1 MEKQGFPL
9 ESFHRDAVM
18 QKFVNWANTQHFS
31 LTEQCHHLRWYWLSP
46 RMFFGFLFLSF
57 SWVATRPSGM
67 SLGGH
72 QPRPALHVCDWLQK
86 CAVLK
91 ISYLQKIKAIK
102 FNMVKSLL
110 TPNSVVG
117 DGGPILMGKKK
128 KRQNFLGI
136 VWGHW
141 EVLKILLTAFRVT
154 RIWLCAICCS
164 CAFFFAQCLYD
175 QADKSSLLLVKVPR
189 DAALLQIQFRV
200 SVEESFLEKTVI
212 NVSFTASKIVFW
224 VLFWRFFFPILL
236 QCSHSVVLSSRFRA
250 PFSVPFCCLLWA
262 DLICSIQHWD
272 IQFFVLQAI
281 FSLTQD
287 FLTVKVLFELSK
299 WIFFPRWQGSF
310 AVQWKT
316 LICWL
321 FFFLGLY

>member
-1 MEKQGFPL
+1 
-9 ESFHRDAVM
+9 
-18 QKFVNWANTQHFS
+18 
-31 LTEQCHHLRWYWLSP
+31 
-46 RMFFGFLFLSF
+46 
-57 SWVATRPSGM
+57 
-67 SLGGH
+67 
-72 QPRPALHVCDWLQK
+72 
-86 CAVLK
+86 
-91 ISYLQKIKAIK
+91 
-102 FNMVKSLL
+102 
-110 TPNSVVG
+110 
-117 DGGPILMGKKK
+117 MGRKKK
-128 KRQNFLGI
+128 KDKFF
-136 VWGHW
+136 W
-141 EVLKILLTAFRVT
+141 ELFGDTEKFWRCFWQLSESPESDFVPFVALVL
-154 RIWLCAICCS
+154 
-164 CAFFFAQCLYD
+164 FFAQCLYD
-175 QADKSSLLLVKVPR
+175 QADKSSLLLVKVPK

-299 WIFFPRWQGSF
+299 WIFFPQMTGQFRC
-310 AVQWKT
+310 AVEDSY
-316 LICWL
+316 LL
-321 FFFLGLY
+321 AFFFLGLY

>member
-1 MEKQGFPL
+1 MPPSEVILIVTTYVF
-9 ESFHRDAVM
+9 
-18 QKFVNWANTQHFS
+18 
-31 LTEQCHHLRWYWLSP
+31 WLSVP
-46 RMFFGFLFLSF
+46 FFQLSGHAAF
-57 SWVATRPSGM
+57 RDVSGRPSAA
-67 SLGGH
+67 SSSTRVWLTTE
-72 QPRPALHVCDWLQK
+72 VCCPEDLLSPK
-86 CAVLK
+86 NKGYK
-91 ISYLQKIKAIK
+91 IQYGKVIIESKLSGWRWRSHL
-102 FNMVKSLL
+102 N
-110 TPNSVVG
+110 G
-117 DGGPILMGKKK
+117 EKKK
-128 KRQNFLGI
+128 KTKFSGNCLGTPRSFEDPFDSFPSHQNLTMC
-136 VWGHW
+136 H
-141 EVLKILLTAFRVT
+141 LLL
-154 RIWLCAICCS
+154 LC
-164 CAFFFAQCLYD
+164 FFFAQCLYD
-175 QADKSSLLLVKVPR
+175 QADKSSLLLVKVSE
-189 DAALLQIQFRV
+189 DAALLQIQFRI

-250 PFSVPFCCLLWA
+250 PFSVPFCCLFWA

-310 AVQWKT
+310 AVQWRT

>member
-110 TPNSVVG
+110 NPNSVVG

-136 VWGHW
+136 VWGHR

-164 CAFFFAQCLYD
+164 CAFFC
-175 QADKSSLLLVKVPR
+175 SVPIR
-189 DAALLQIQFRV
+189 SGRQKQFVVGKGIQR
-200 SVEESFLEKTVI
+200 
-212 NVSFTASKIVFW
+212 
-224 VLFWRFFFPILL
+224 
-236 QCSHSVVLSSRFRA
+236 CSVVA
-250 PFSVPFCCLLWA
+250 NPIQDKCGGEFSWEDCDKC
-262 DLICSIQHWD
+262 
-272 IQFFVLQAI
+272 QFY
-281 FSLTQD
+281 SL
-287 FLTVKVLFELSK
+287 
-299 WIFFPRWQGSF
+299 
-310 AVQWKT
+310 
-316 LICWL
+316 
-321 FFFLGLY
+321 